1 MSAFSFVKNF
11 LIFPSNF
18 LGKNFAVW
26 EKVRTFVFRK
36 ETKLNA
42 KQN

>member
-1 MSAFSFVKNF
+1 MFAFLFVKILTF
-11 LIFPSNF
+11 SSNF

-26 EKVRTFVFRK
+26 EKFVPLYSEK

>member
-1 MSAFSFVKNF
+1 MFAFLFVKILTF
-11 LIFPSNF
+11 SSNF
-18 LGKNFAVW
+18 LGKILRFG
-26 EKVRTFVFRK
+26 KKFVPLYSEK